1 MRERMALGLFRD
13 MFLKRFNSKIEIII
27 PTIKDKIH
35 KASVL
40 YSDITGIFLILIQGL
55 AQVNRQKQLVE
66 QLNFKLLETK
76 QKYQK
81 SKVDYENLLVERK
94 ELSKQLEVSKD
105 ISKLTLLYK
114 LNLELDL
121 KESEYKNKYDL
132 NGKEL
137 DLVQDEYLNQ
147 LRERYIEE
155 QRYSDSIRQ
164 ASTFY
169 TWCLIAFQLFLFLFI
184 HLIVEPRKKK
194 QLINDLNA
202 LVDHRDKDIQDLSH
216 QIMKLSAKLDE
227 QFSELDQKL
236 SPETANVDLDL
247 KKVNNIWSLISLWND
262 VSFWKGSFFSFI
274 LFILFKA

>member
-1 MRERMALGLFRD
+1 
-13 MFLKRFNSKIEIII
+13 
-27 PTIKDKIH
+27 
-35 KASVL
+35 
-40 YSDITGIFLILIQGL
+40 L

-66 QLNFKLLETK
+66 QLNLKLLETK

-81 SKVDYENLLVERK
+81 SKVDYENLLLERK
-94 ELSKQLEVSKD
+94 ELSKQLESSKD

-137 DLVQDEYLNQ
+137 DLVQDDYLNQ

-155 QRYSDSIRQ
+155 QRYSDTIRQ

-169 TWCLIAFQLFLFLFI
+169 TWCLIAFQLFLFLVI

-202 LVDHRDKDIQDLSH
+202 IVDHRDKDIQNFSDQL
-216 QIMKLSAKLDE
+216 MKLSVKIDE
-227 QFSELDQKL
+227 QFSALDQKL
-236 SPETANVDLDL
+236 TPFTTKVDLDI
-247 KKVNNIWSLISLWND
+247 KTPNNTWSLINWWND
-262 VSFWKGSFFSFI
+262 VNFWKGSFFSFI